1 MYRISALVCVCVER
15 AAICLWYSFIF
26 NRSIEFDP
34 AYIQSFVSL
43 FYQCEYYTKIHFI
56 SIKGGGVRAAY
67 HVSVNKTAIY
77 TNTHT
82 IFFLLQIILSIWITF
97 QWVGVKKMM
106 IQIKRRSSRATKME
120 RMRTRSNELCC
131 KPNEHTNIFSS
142 TKDYRIDRIHA
153 NILLCLKHNL
163 WICT

>member
-1 MYRISALVCVCVER
+1 MTPLTFNHLSLYFINANIIRKFTLFQSKAAVYGRHITSAWIKL
-15 AAICLWYSFIF
+15 L
-26 NRSIEFDP
+26 
-34 AYIQSFVSL
+34 YIQ
-43 FYQCEYYTKIHFI
+43 
-56 SIKGGGVRAAY
+56 
-67 HVSVNKTAIY
+67 
-77 TNTHT
+77 TH
-82 IFFLLQIILSIWITF
+82 IPFFFLLQIILSIWITF

-120 RMRTRSNELCC
+120 RMRTRSNELCW